1 MENRKLKI
9 VFFSVI
15 AVMLIELLYLQNEN
29 VSERD
34 I

>member
-9 VFFSVI
+9 IFFSVI